1 MLLPSP
7 VPVSAVLQAAP
18 PCSRSR
24 DPGPWRSI
32 SPRCPPS
39 PPHRQCRKCQKLN
52 TCGHKTARKLCTEC
66 KILRDAG
73 PEALALKIH
82 EVLAVLEEEEV
93 LDSDHPAHAQISEK
107 VEGLRIMAL
116 AYASAPLQST
126 TAQQDKQKV
135 LLLHKKRKR
144 EEILT
149 GYSMGM
155 YPGLPPDV
163 ANPAQYQHMA
173 ANYYQQMQ
181 LMQQHMSRKPSKT
194 SRKAELE
201 MSRNSA
207 DRYRP

>member
-1 MLLPSP
+1 
-7 VPVSAVLQAAP
+7 VSAVLQAAP

-24 DPGPWRSI
+24 GPGPWRSI
-32 SPRCPPS
+32 PPRCPPS

-73 PEALALKIH
+73 PETLALKIH

-93 LDSDHPAHAQISEK
+93 FDSDHPAHAQIREK

-181 LMQQHMSRKPSKT
+181 LMQQHISRKPSKT
-194 SRKAELE
+194 SRKAALE